1 VARSLILEHAGLT
14 KIRPAVGYACL
25 QERTRAHLQTP
36 HELTLRCAG
45 SSLAQSS
52 GEGSVDEHSHHI
64 PPGGCRRGC
73 RSAPAIEALTVVDED
88 GTRAAPRSDPLRD
101 RGAEGNSAAAARHQ
115 HT

>member
-64 PPGGCRRGC
+64 PPGGCRLISIHTTSLQADAG
-73 RSAPAIEALTVVDED
+73 EA
-88 GTRAAPRSDPLRD
+88 A
-101 RGAEGNSAAAARHQ
+101 GAHPQ
-115 HT
+115 LKP